1 MHRERDMN
9 AMKKLLRAVALAV
22 ALLGAA
28 GWSGAAR
35 ADAFTDLV
43 WIVQQLEATGAS
55 PFPVKSNEIQAA
67 KGLFDC
73 LQKDSS
79 ATGVAGCVHKF
90 SQTPEGKQ
98 MLGVDTTIKLPPW
111 LTQLVSAYV
120 NVKEGDFWGL
130 VSDLGEAALCIAA
143 QVMAMGIDVCGLI
156 QDLIALGEALLDAG
170 KAVVKFFASV
180 GGTTYEIAKSVG
192 CGLGLGGCSSK
203 TPPEVA
209 AYKCVFAPVVST
221 EGLKAREA
229 VDPFAYPKLRA
240 ALVAAAVSG
249 TICFGTKQQFG
260 HDAAEK
266 AAKVFD
272 NAVDGT
278 WTSHLVQNVLLQ
290 REKKRAEY
298 ATAGQAV
305 AVAQAA
311 AAAYD
316 QNKEGLAKPDPGKW
330 VRDWIVKRCAA
341 DDFGDK
347 YGFAHVD
354 RWLDWRKPGQTE
366 NQINALKVPNVT
378 SNAQWCVVEFLNKH
392 RDQFA
397 AQFVDFAKGKY
408 CPMFSS
414 AMACGDIAKYEACTG
429 LLSSVG
435 KADLCGANAASIG
448 KEIAKKIDAYFTA
461 QKSQFACQTV
471 LPDGATPVSTKPVQ
485 YVCARPTQ
493 QHYCKQKYH
502 ELWTG
507 KAEVLSCAKQLSTAY
522 VLQMTLVD
530 KEVAALKAKYVAV
543 GIDKIDPLMV
553 HVGTPQIFAALKQ
566 EHDKSG
572 GKLGT
577 GSVAFELSVVTPQT
591 IDGVLQPA
599 IVGDLKGVAPLS
611 QPVASGALAGR
622 TALVKPGD
630 PDPAFKPSLEA
641 AAGGL
646 SAGAA
651 AAQGTASSQQQKV
664 LSGPAPTGPGVG
676 RSVEPAAAAAQ
687 ASPTLT
693 NPQDAYKGERGLP
706 KEEPGRT
713 SSPPPGVQSPPT
725 TAAGSTALPTAR
737 TQLPAVQTP
746 PPQARLPSMQAPATA
761 NTVSTPPPTRSQLP
775 AVQAPSPQSQLPAG
789 QPAAPGAGRTAAPG
803 AAPNWSALGAAPGS
817 SPPMTAARVGAPS
830 MTANST
836 APASDAIARELAA
849 AGCSAGPGGS
859 RFACA
864 TRAGFDRCEALR
876 RERRVEQCALSER
889 R

>member
-1 MHRERDMN
+1 VTFLFQALLSCVLT
-9 AMKKLLRAVALAV
+9 AMLIVWSRHAAIRIGLVDHPGGRKRHGDVVPLTGGLAITVGFFSALAISFPALGDYTVLFV
-22 ALLGAA
+22 ATAVLAAIGLL
-28 GWSGAAR
+28 
-35 ADAFTDLV
+35 D
-43 WIVQQLEATGAS
+43 
-55 PFPVKSNEIQAA
+55 
-67 KGLFDC
+67 
-73 LQKDSS
+73 
-79 ATGVAGCVHKF
+79 
-90 SQTPEGKQ
+90 
-98 MLGVDTTIKLPPW
+98 
-111 LTQLVSAYV
+111 
-120 NVKEGDFWGL
+120 
-130 VSDLGEAALCIAA
+130 DLGEVSPRSKLGV
-143 QVMAMGIDVCGLI
+143 QVL
-156 QDLIALGEALLDAG
+156 
-170 KAVVKFFASV
+170 
-180 GGTTYEIAKSVG
+180 
-192 CGLGLGGCSSK
+192 
-203 TPPEVA
+203 
-209 AYKCVFAPVVST
+209 
-221 EGLKAREA
+221 
-229 VDPFAYPKLRA
+229 
-240 ALVAAAVSG
+240 AAVLMTSWG
-249 TICFGTKQQFG
+249 NHFLIDLGDLFGRGPLYLENWGIPLTIF
-260 HDAAEK
+260 
-266 AAKVFD
+266 
-272 NAVDGT
+272 
-278 WTSHLVQNVLLQ
+278 
-290 REKKRAEY
+290 
-298 ATAGQAV
+298 ATV
-305 AVAQAA
+305 AVINGINML
-311 AAAYD
+311 D
-316 QNKEGLAKPDPGKW
+316 GMDGLAGGL
-330 VRDWIVKRCAA
+330 AA
-341 DDFGDK
+341 IMLG
-347 YGFAHVD
+347 YFALFSF
-354 RWLDWRKPGQTE
+354 WLME
-366 NQINALKVPNVT
+366 INALKVPNVT

-775 AVQAPSPQSQLPAG
+775 AVRAPSPQSQLPAG

-864 TRAGFDRCEALR
+864 TRAGFDRCEALQ